1 MIGMSMNTSILTK
14 NQKQTHVVKNG
25 NLVTF
30 CNIRFDDECG
40 NDHNTF
46 SITGEVYEKT
56 RKRDLDKW
64 DLRII
69 DGVYYEMVTCGCIH
83 STVARRFSQF
93 KHLIKFHLCSTD
105 SPMHYKA
112 NTMYWAKQGN
122 LENARKSA
130 VWEDATLHQL
140 LSEIALDKHLV
151 ELQAEFKQAIESIGF
166 TW

>member
-1 MIGMSMNTSILTK
+1 MNKSVLTK

-25 NLVTF
+25 NVVTF

-40 NDHNTF
+40 NGYNTF

-64 DLRII
+64 DLRLI
-69 DGVYYEMVTCGCIH
+69 DGLWYEWVTGGCIH
-83 STVARRFSQF
+83 NIIARRFPQF

-105 SPMHYKA
+105 SPLHYKA
-112 NTMYWAKQGN
+112 NTLYWAKQSN
-122 LENARKSA
+122 IENARKTA

-140 LSEIALDKHLV
+140 LSDIALDQHLV
-151 ELQAEFKQAIESIGF
+151 ELQIEFKQAIEQYGF
-166 TW
+166 VW